1 MVCPKNNIH
10 KFNVEPG
17 VEAMRVVKIGGKKN
31 ESVGFALFPQRDVD
45 PFVKTFI
52 NIEEFFSCGN
62 FKSRGTLAEKD
73 LCLILTSAAIPRL
86 APGTQCELGSLFP
99 GHNTRRQGD
108 EF

>member
-1 MVCPKNNIH
+1 MLGIDKLVVCPKNNIH

-17 VEAMRVVKIGGKKN
+17 VEAMRVVKSGGKKN
-31 ESVGFALFPQRDVD
+31 ESIGLTLFPQRDVG

-86 APGTQCELGSLFP
+86 APGKRFELGNLFP
-99 GHNTRRQGD
+99 
-108 EF
+108 